1 MRFSATFNLIFYNDY
16 RIIKKNKRNIKSIDI
31 AKWRDII
38 NLKLNNI
45 KHLTASR
52 EANFFTHALALNT
65 NEC

>member
-1 MRFSATFNLIFYNDY
+1 MQFSAVFSLIFKNDY
-16 RIIKKNKRNIKSIDI
+16 KIINKNKRKIKCIDI
-31 AKWRDII
+31 SKWRDII

-52 EANFFTHALALNT
+52 EANFFTHTLALDN